1 MVEELFLMGEQKRV
15 VSWDG
20 TTLGEDAME
29 IIEMTTKDLGYYIN
43 LVDEAVKGFERMDLN
58 FERRYSERYLKYTN
72 AIHWE
77 GLTRTWSSSFPFLR
91 NGTTI

>member
-1 MVEELFLMGEQKRV
+1 MGEQKRV

-20 TTLGEDAME
+20 TTFGEDAME

-58 FERRYSERYLKYTN
+58 FERRSTVGKMLSNSIVCYREKVQKQS
-72 AIHWE
+72 
-77 GLTRTWSSSFPFLR
+77 PP
-91 NGTTI
+91 

>member
-20 TTLGEDAME
+20 TTLGEDAMK

-58 FERRYSERYLKYTN
+58 FERRSTVGKMLSNSIVCYREKVQKQS
-72 AIHWE
+72 
-77 GLTRTWSSSFPFLR
+77 PP
-91 NGTTI
+91 

>member
-1 MVEELFLMGEQKRV
+1 MGEQKRV

-58 FERRYSERYLKYTN
+58 FERRSTVGKMLSNSIVCYREKVQKQS
-72 AIHWE
+72 
-77 GLTRTWSSSFPFLR
+77 PP
-91 NGTTI
+91 